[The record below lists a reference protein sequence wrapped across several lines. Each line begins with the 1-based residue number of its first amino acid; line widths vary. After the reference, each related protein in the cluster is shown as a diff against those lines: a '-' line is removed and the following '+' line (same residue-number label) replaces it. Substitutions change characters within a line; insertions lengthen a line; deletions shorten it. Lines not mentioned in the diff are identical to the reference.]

1 MSIGIEHNR
10 DLSARL
16 ASLLTNASIV
26 SVMEQQPVRWRPA
39 AWQDRWRARKL
50 PHPQV
55 LDELQQEYAA
65 HGTIRR
71 SFVFTYHNRAAVEL
85 FIAVMAWAWDQ
96 ITGVPPRP
104 TGSWSFPMPPRQ
116 SRPS

>member
-10 DLSARL
+10 DLQTRL
-16 ASLLTNASIV
+16 ASLITNAGIV

-39 AWQDRWRARKL
+39 AWQDRWRVCKL

-71 SFVFTYHNRAAVEL
+71 SFVFTYHDCAPVEL
-85 FIAVMAWAWDQ
+85 FTGRPPPGRSGVAAV
-96 ITGVPPRP
+96 GVAQEFQRLRAAYQPL
-104 TGSWSFPMPPRQ
+104 T
-116 SRPS
+116 